1 MLYYDRT
8 DVSEGISVNKTSESN
23 ECDICHYW
31 HFLIK
36 GFKFQPNVSIRC
48 QDLLLMSMNLSDFA
62 ILIVKDSNY
71 RSIISGISKNE
82 AINLMQNADLTKTL
96 KNPKKTEKTGK
107 LSNIKINYQV

>member
-8 DVSEGISVNKTSESN
+8 DVSEGISGNKTSESN

-36 GFKFQPNVSIRC
+36 GFKFQTNVSIRC